1 MLFQLAFVVGDE
13 LSDKVTMTG
22 LGVKSQA
29 LEVMCTQLHALV
41 IRTRE
46 VTEKNRGNT
55 EAILTLLATGNERQ

>member
-41 IRTRE
+41 IRTRA

-55 EAILTLLATGNERQ
+55 EASLTLLATGNERQ